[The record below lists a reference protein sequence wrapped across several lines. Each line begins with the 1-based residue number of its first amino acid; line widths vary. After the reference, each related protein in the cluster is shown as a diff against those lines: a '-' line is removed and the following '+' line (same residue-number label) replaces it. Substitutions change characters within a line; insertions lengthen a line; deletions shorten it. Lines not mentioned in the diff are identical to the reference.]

1 MRILCIGDSNTWGYN
16 PKTGWRIAN
25 RWTKVLG
32 AMCPEHDIIEEGLNG
47 RTVDSVDSTFPERR
61 VLSNLKAILLSHKPV
76 YMVVIM
82 LGTNEFKTIFP
93 STAEYVGKGIE
104 ECIEMI
110 LDKNMWDRFPV
121 PKLLVVSPVTIR
133 RELKV
138 NGDVFGGFDEKSV
151 DESEKLAGVLRKI
164 CEKYEVDF
172 MNAAEYAEASLIDNI
187 HMDEEN
193 HVKLGETMA
202 ERVIREQKEKI

>member
-16 PKTGWRIAN
+16 PETGWRIAN

-32 AMCPEHDIIEEGLNG
+32 ELCPEHEIIEEGLNG
-47 RTVDSVDSTFPERR
+47 RTINSVDPTFPERR

-76 YMVVIM
+76 DMVVLM

-93 STAEYVGKGIE
+93 ATAEYVGEGIE
-104 ECIEMI
+104 ECIEII

-133 RELKV
+133 SELKV
-138 NGDVFGGFDEKSV
+138 NGDVFGGFNDKSV
-151 DESEKLAGVLRKI
+151 DESERLADVLKNI
-164 CEKYEVDF
+164 CEKYGVYFLD
-172 MNAAEYAEASLIDNI
+172 AAEYAEASLIDNI
-187 HMDEEN
+187 HMDEGN
-193 HVKLGETMA
+193 HVKLGETLA
-202 ERVIREQKEKI
+202 ERVKKQWN